1 MTDIQ
6 GTKAEAKEG
15 VAAAADELI
24 DVSRRIHANPELA
37 MQERQAAAL
46 LAERL
51 EAHGFQV
58 ERNAGGLETAFRA
71 SWGEGPVT
79 IAYVCEYDALPEI
92 GHACGHNHIAAAG
105 LGAAYGLKA
114 ALSPSQVRLL
124 VIGTPAEES
133 IGGKI
138 ILLERGAFEGV
149 DVALMAHP
157 APVDVD
163 MPPMYGIDQVEVEYR
178 GRSAHASF
186 APEMGINALDGL
198 VTAYQAIA
206 QLRQHIRRDSRIHG
220 IITDGGSAP
229 NVVPERAAGSFLV
242 RALQPAYLE
251 ELKAKV
257 QRCFEAGAAA
267 SGAELE
273 IHWGPWSCDPM
284 RNNTALAAAYR
295 ANAESLGR
303 TFLDAR
309 LDSTGSTDMGNVSY
323 ALPSIHPMFGV
334 GGMAFNHTPA
344 FTDAAATDAAQAS
357 MVQVAQA
364 LAMTGVDVALDPDLL
379 QRAKE
384 EFASK
389 GRSRA

>member
-1 MTDIQ
+1 MTDIE
-6 GTKAEAKEG
+6 GAKAEAKAG

-51 EAHGFQV
+51 ETHGFQV
-58 ERNAGGLETAFRA
+58 ERNAGSLETAFRA
-71 SWGEGPVT
+71 TWGEGPVT

-92 GHACGHNHIAAAG
+92 GHACGHNLIAAAG

-157 APVDVD
+157 SPVDVD
-163 MPPMYGIDQVEVEYR
+163 MPPMYGVDEVEVEYK

-206 QLRQHIRRDSRIHG
+206 QLRQHIRRDARIHG
-220 IITDGGSAP
+220 IITDGGGAP
-229 NVVPERAAGSFLV
+229 NVVPERAAGYFMV

-251 ELKAKV
+251 ELKGKV

-267 SGAELE
+267 SGAEVE
-273 IHWGPWSCDPM
+273 VKWRPWSWAPM
-284 RNNTALAAAYR
+284 RNNNALAAAYR

-344 FTDAAATDAAQAS
+344 FTDAAATDAAHGS
-357 MVQVAQA
+357 MVQAAQA

-379 QRAKE
+379 RRANE
-384 EFASK
+384 EFVS
-389 GRSRA
+389 GRGSP

>member
-1 MTDIQ
+1 MTEIDE
-6 GTKAEAKEG
+6 TKVRAKEG

-37 MQERQAAAL
+37 MQEHQAAAL
-46 LAERL
+46 LADRL

-58 ERNAGGLETAFRA
+58 ERNAIGLETAFRA

-79 IAYVCEYDALPEI
+79 IAYLCEYDALPEI
-92 GHACGHNHIAAAG
+92 GHACGHNLIATAG
-105 LGAAYGLKA
+105 LGAAYGLRA
-114 ALSPSQVRLL
+114 ALSPTQVRLL
-124 VIGTPAEES
+124 VLGTPAEES

-138 ILLERGAFEGV
+138 MMLERGAFEGV

-157 APVDVD
+157 SPADVD
-163 MPPMYGIDQVEVEYR
+163 MPPMYGVDEVEVEYK
-178 GRSAHASF
+178 GQSAHASF

-220 IITDGGSAP
+220 IISDGGAAP
-229 NVVPERAAGSFLV
+229 NVVPERAAGSFMV

-251 ELKAKV
+251 ELKGKV

-267 SGAELE
+267 SGAEVDVK
-273 IHWGPWSCDPM
+273 WRPWSWAPM

-303 TFLDAR
+303 TFLDLR
-309 LDSTGSTDMGNVSY
+309 LDSTGSSDMGNVSQ
-323 ALPSIHPMFGV
+323 ALPSIHPMFGI
-334 GGMAFNHTPA
+334 GAMAFNHTPGFA
-344 FTDAAATDAAQAS
+344 DVSATDAAHAA

-364 LAMTGVDVALDPDLL
+364 LAMTGVDVALDADLL
-379 QRAKE
+379 RRAKE
-384 EFASK
+384 EFAS
-389 GRSRA
+389 GRGSP